1 MRCSWRREREETD
14 RCKHAESSSA
24 GDLTLGHLLDAAG
37 IDPAEVVVL
46 RHTYSNDEA
55 VAPQR
60 PQDVTSSSV
69 LEYTRCQHIGNK
81 LGRNPARI
89 WLVFAAV
96 GGRNSRLVAVYEN
109 GGELIDQRTESI
121 RYFDLRETDLLGS
134 LVDRLVITWSKDTI
148 NWAKRGARAS
158 AFPVVEIADRE
169 AVPFPGFDKVKLSYA
184 ELKTVVADSRYA
196 TWRTALTSVQGI
208 YLIADTHTG
217 RLYVGKADGGERIL
231 GRWTQYAHD
240 GHGGNV
246 ALRELVGED
255 ADHPQR
261 FRFSLLRVFGP
272 TTPGDEIDAAESH
285 WKEALVSREHG
296 YNRN

>member
-1 MRCSWRREREETD
+1 MHT
-14 RCKHAESSSA
+14 ESSSA

-46 RHTYSNDEA
+46 RHTYTSADEIA
-55 VAPQR
+55 LSGPEDITPPR
-60 PQDVTSSSV
+60 V
-69 LEYTRCQHIGNK
+69 LAYTRRQSQRNK
-81 LGRNPARI
+81 LGKVPPPI
-89 WLVFAAV
+89 WLVFVAA
-96 GGRNSRLVAVYEN
+96 GGRHSRLAAVYEN
-109 GGELIDQRTESI
+109 RGELEDERCESY
-121 RYFDLRETDLLGS
+121 RYFDLRETDLLSS
-134 LVDRLVITWSKDTI
+134 LVDRLVIMWSKDTI

-184 ELKTVVADSRYA
+184 ELRTMVADSRYA
-196 TWRTALTSVQGI
+196 TWRTALSSVQGI

-217 RLYVGKADGGERIL
+217 HLYVGKADGAERIL
-231 GRWTQYAHD
+231 GRWMQYARD

-246 ALRELVGED
+246 ALREVVGED
-255 ADHPQR
+255 ADHPQH

-285 WKEALVSREHG
+285 WKEALLSRNHG